1 VGFFS
6 HGVCFGKDEHQWGR
20 ADGHADE
27 MELRDCC
34 YGVQALVA
42 LDMEEMLVEGI
53 GGCAGENWYQNQT
66 NQQASPHPSPRT
78 FTTSSRRP
86 SLSESTSSETVPTR
100 TPSCMS
106 LQKHLPGMVLT
117 IQPNDSHRVPN
128 PPIGP
133 ILHQE
138 AATPPYIQVRG
149 RYRFHPCR
157 LN

>member
-1 VGFFS
+1 L
-6 HGVCFGKDEHQWGR
+6 GKGDHQQGTKSGSAGR
-20 ADGHADE
+20 LEPWIVFAGHSSRLVLD
-27 MELRDCC
+27 
-34 YGVQALVA
+34 VQEA
-42 LDMEEMLVEGI
+42 MLVKGMR
-53 GGCAGENWYQNQT
+53 GRAGENSYQNQT

-86 SLSESTSSETVPTR
+86 SLSESTSSETEPTR
-100 TPSCMS
+100 TPSCTFT
-106 LQKHLPGMVLT
+106 LHHHLDMVLT